1 MDMYEDGSNSE
12 TVTEFPKEVGLGQK
26 MYFGFRVES
35 GSWYG
40 CCGRRSGLWSSARV
54 CSVPGAKGPESR
66 AWRAADNSPR

>member
-35 GSWYG
+35 GDSELVVFPDF
-40 CCGRRSGLWSSARV
+40 CKATASSSYDSTPDHLIIDKA
-54 CSVPGAKGPESR
+54 
-66 AWRAADNSPR
+66 

>member
-35 GSWYG
+35 GDSELVVFPDL
-40 CCGRRSGLWSSARV
+40 CKASASSSYVSTPDHLIFDKA
-54 CSVPGAKGPESR
+54 
-66 AWRAADNSPR
+66 